1 MWTPSKSD
9 LVPFDAN
16 SSIFYSVR
24 PPMLIFKNF
33 VVLICIG
40 FVMSG

>member
-1 MWTPSKSD
+1 MWTLSKSD

-16 SSIFYSVR
+16 SIFYSVR